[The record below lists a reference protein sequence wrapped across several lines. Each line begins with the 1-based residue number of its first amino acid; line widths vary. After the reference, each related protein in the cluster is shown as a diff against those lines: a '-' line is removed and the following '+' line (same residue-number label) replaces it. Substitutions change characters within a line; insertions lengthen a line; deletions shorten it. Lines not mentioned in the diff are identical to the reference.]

1 MAKRWR
7 DEEAWGSPRQ
17 SRRHRKWPMIT
28 GAVVLYALGVVT
40 GSILALGNGSAGNTG
55 NAVQYPSSTLPG
67 SANGSAGTGS
77 GAVASGSGSTLSA
90 LPPEFDSTLIT
101 RIYKSAV
108 PSVVT
113 ITAVTNSKANGPG
126 EDIGTGFF
134 INGKGDIATNNHVV
148 SGHKTVEVTLGTK
161 NYTGVVLGTDPLDDL
176 AVVHITA
183 SPAASPLPLGTAKD
197 LQPGDLVVAIGNP
210 FQLTA
215 SVSAGIVSGINRSMP
230 MPTGGVMGGLIQT
243 DAALN
248 PGNSGGPLLNAQGQV
263 VGIDTAIESP
273 VEGSVG
279 VGFAIPIDR
288 LVRLLPDL
296 LKGTPIT
303 HPWLGISGLD
313 INPAVA
319 QAYHLPVSQGVLV
332 MALVPGGP
340 AANAGLQGD
349 TSHTATPAGD
359 GDIITAVDGH
369 AVADVA
375 SLTAA
380 ITNDPVGTVVHLS
393 VIHHGQTKT
402 VNVTLGAWPKN
413 LSQESNGSTP

>member
-7 DEEAWGSPRQ
+7 DEEAWGPRRQ
-17 SRRHRKWPMIT
+17 SRHRMWPAIT

-40 GSILALGNGSAGNTG
+40 GSVLTVGNGSAINSGVV
-55 NAVQYPSSTLPG
+55 VQNPSSALPG
-67 SANGSAGTGS
+67 SSNGSAGTGS
-77 GAVASGSGSTLSA
+77 GAASGGSSGTLSA

-101 RIYKSAV
+101 RIYKAAV

-113 ITAVTNSKANGPG
+113 ITAVTNSKVNGLG

-134 INGKGDIATNNHVV
+134 IDNKGDIATNNHVV
-148 SGHKTVEVTLGTK
+148 SGHKMVEVTLGTK

-176 AVVHITA
+176 AVVHITPP
-183 SPAASPLPLGTAKD
+183 PAVSPLPLGTAKN

-215 SVSAGIVSGINRSMP
+215 SVTAGIVSGLNRSMP

-248 PGNSGGPLLNAQGQV
+248 PGNSGGPLLNARGQV

-273 VEGSVG
+273 VQGSVG

-296 LKGTPIT
+296 LTGSPIQ

-313 INPAVA
+313 IDPAVA
-319 QAYHLPVSQGVLV
+319 DAYHLPVSQGVLV
-332 MALVPGGP
+332 MSLVSGGP
-340 AANAGLQGD
+340 AARAGLRGD
-349 TSHTATPAGD
+349 TSHTSTPAGD
-359 GDIITAVDGH
+359 GDIITAVNGH
-369 AVADVA
+369 PVADVA

-380 ITNDPVGTVVHLS
+380 IANDPVGTVVHLT
-393 VIHHGQTKT
+393 ILRHGQTRT
-402 VNVTLGAWPKN
+402 VKVTLGAWPKN
-413 LSQESNGSTP
+413 LSQGSNGSAP